1 MEAVYEESSGW
12 SMVYN
17 TKDSLYHG
25 LYMVFNEDNNL
36 IIMANYV
43 EGKKHGLEHTWY
55 EHGVLMS
62 IIKYD
67 MGVVVEKLRF
77 NRRGLPEGF

>member
-1 MEAVYEESSGW
+1 METLYEESSGW

-36 IIMANYV
+36 IIMANYDC
-43 EGKKHGLEHTWY
+43 GKKHGLEHTWY
-55 EHGVLMS
+55 ENGVLMS

-67 MGVVVEKLRF
+67 MGIVVESLKFDRK
-77 NRRGLPEGF
+77 GIPKVA